1 MNQKTYGVKIVT
13 CFMMVSMSY
22 QGYDHASHGPQIS
35 FGTKKTFLGCSSW
48 NLTNT
53 QLRTAPNSKI
63 PCENSES
70 TTGEVYN
77 AKQPDTEPPHEIIIF
92 EMHLETQ
99 FWNSSN
105 KQTEHSGAFWSYVS
119 SGMESHV
126 SIKEPQSTSREQP
139 KLCSRE

>member
-1 MNQKTYGVKIVT
+1 MEQ
-13 CFMMVSMSY
+13 
-22 QGYDHASHGPQIS
+22 
-35 FGTKKTFLGCSSW
+35 KKTFLGCCINLNFLKWPFWAYQTFTGYVKDAVFWWHLCIISSSW

-77 AKQPDTEPPHEIIIF
+77 AKQPDTEPSHEIIVF

-105 KQTEHSGAFWSYVS
+105 KQTKHSSAFWSYVS
-119 SGMESHV
+119 SDMESHV
-126 SIKEPQSTSREQP
+126 SIKEPKSTSREQP